1 MSALTVEKFR
11 SAEASGYGRG
21 LDPFGGAKQF
31 GSAEPTKPK
40 THPPKSVFKA
50 RPVNDDNDAA
60 EKTSGRKKLMHE
72 WTTKAD
78 ADYEQLRVLIFRNP
92 RTQTLLAA
100 RRAKGEKMPN
110 VFQGVKTEEEERARM
125 SNRAAKK
132 KMQRASMHGTGRV
145 VAAGR
150 RERHHFPSFFDEVT
164 GAREQLVVL
173 EHQSHANL
181 PEDSPELIGSA
192 MRTKALMLS
201 AQGVRPFNAFLFCY
215 LIASEPEPSWPSF
228 VLQIE

>member
-31 GSAEPTKPK
+31 GSAEPTKPIK

-60 EKTSGRKKLMHE
+60 ETTSGRKKLMHE

-173 EHQSHANL
+173 QHQCHANL

-192 MRTKALMLS
+192 MKTKALMLS
-201 AQGVRPFNAFLFCY
+201 AQGVRPFNACLFCY
-215 LIASEPEPSWPSF
+215 F
-228 VLQIE
+228 DRK